1 VQGGNIL
8 CRGRAEWRLLHLTE
22 AGLPLALSCPTRQ
35 LAHLRWGRVH
45 PHDSHLGQGDLIR
58 ASVDSQYS
66 IFITGAPGPV
76 LTRELEFELRNPGRD
91 YMGIRDLSE
100 GYINKCSKR

>member
-1 VQGGNIL
+1 MAIVAPD
-8 CRGRAEWRLLHLTE
+8 RGWSPAC
-22 AGLPLALSCPTRQ
+22 AFLPHQTTGPPQMGSC
-35 LAHLRWGRVH
+35 AS
-45 PHDSHLGQGDLIR
+45 HDSHLGQGELIR